1 MVSNKTQK
9 LKSLKAGRPPLAKS
23 SRTMSR
29 RASRTLINN
38 HHQLHKKRRQAI
50 AQGDKATETALNEE
64 LAKLGGLEKYQKAS
78 LQGQSQDRG
87 GDTSKVLLE
96 WLPVTEL
103 RKSERKLRMLEV
115 GSLSTQNACT
125 TSGLFDM
132 VHIDLNS
139 QEPGIEQQDFME
151 RPVPE
156 GESEKFDIIS
166 LSLVLNYVPEAEGR
180 GQMLYRTLSFLRET
194 SEQSDPG
201 AVGPTFPSLFV
212 VLPRSCVTNSRYFT
226 EERLEELMNALGYQK
241 LRDKL
246 TQKLTYSLWK
256 RVGVPVDRM
265 KFPKKELNPG
275 KTRNNFVITLG

>member
-1 MVSNKTQK
+1 MVSTKNQR

-29 RASRTLINN
+29 RASRALINN

-50 AQGDKATETALNEE
+50 VQGDKATETALNEE

-151 RPVPE
+151 RPLP
-156 GESEKFDIIS
+156 GDESEKFDIIS

-194 SEQSDPG
+194 SEQSHPG
-201 AVGPTFPSLFV
+201 VVGPTFPALFV

-256 RVGVPVDRM
+256 RVGDPADRR

>member
-1 MVSNKTQK
+1 
-9 LKSLKAGRPPLAKS
+9 
-23 SRTMSR
+23 MSR

>member
-1 MVSNKTQK
+1 MVSNKNQK